1 MSYKIECMKKAKV
14 LSLIFGCIGLVASAQ
29 DTSENQVQVTQQL
42 PKLSYLDSIK
52 TTFVHHETSNCI
64 DEMWM
69 KELSNQE
76 LFVDMQSDIAKVN
89 SSETVSYDLN
99 TDLLKARLEKLNE
112 KSPFNVEYNP
122 TVENVIKSFLK
133 NRPRA
138 FERLMAISEYYFPMF
153 ESHLSKYDLP
163 LEIKYLA
170 IVESAL
176 NPLAK
181 SRVGASGLW
190 QFMYETGKQYNLE
203 VNSYVDERYDPL
215 KATEAACQYFTNMYR
230 IFGDWD
236 LVLASYNT
244 GPGNISKAIRRSGG
258 HTNYWNI
265 RKYMHPETQGY
276 LPAFYATMYVYEYKK
291 EHGIVPKKA
300 PLTYFETDTVMVK
313 KQMSFKQ
320 IADLLNMPEEQLR
333 FLNPIYKRDVV
344 PFVSD
349 KPHFL
354 RLPKNKL
361 AVFTSNEDKVYAYI
375 NYEDSKRERQQFKVK
390 KPRNIVSDSTQTA
403 VASNDD
409 SQYEDEEV
417 ITKSVKKT
425 KIKYYTVKRGDNL
438 SEISDKNNVS
448 MAELKKWNKIK
459 GSNVNAGQK
468 LKIQYETTVVVADK
482 SALRK
487 KKVDTVKVADP
498 IVKVEAPKTEAVT
511 DTKIYVVQKGDNLT
525 QIATK
530 NNVTI
535 AQLKEWNTIENEN
548 IQAGQEIKIQ
558 AATEAVAALDKTE
571 KKESKK
577 SVRERQL
584 AKERMYVVQKGD
596 SLISISK
603 KQGTTVAEI
612 KKLNNIQGDN
622 IRPGMK
628 LKING

>member
-1 MSYKIECMKKAKV
+1 MNKTKV
-14 LSLIFGCIGLVASAQ
+14 LVFLFGLVGFTAAAQ
-29 DTSENQVQVTQQL
+29 DTSENQVQINQL

-52 TTFVHHETSNCI
+52 ATFVNHETSNCI

-69 KELSNQE
+69 KELNNQD
-76 LFVDMQSDIAKVN
+76 LFDNMQSDIAKLN
-89 SSETVSYDLN
+89 SGEIVSYDLS
-99 TDLLKARLEKLNE
+99 TELLKERLEKLNQ

-153 ESHLSKYDLP
+153 ESKLEKYDLP

-190 QFMYETGKQYNLE
+190 QFMFETGKQYNLE

-265 RKYMHPETQGY
+265 RKYMHQETQGY

-291 EHGIVPKKA
+291 EHGIVPQRA
-300 PLTYFETDTVMVK
+300 PMTYFETDTVMVK

-320 IADLLNMPEEQLR
+320 ISDLLNMPEEQLR
-333 FLNPIYKRDVV
+333 FLNPIYKRSIV

-349 KPHFL
+349 KAHFL

-361 AVFTSNEDKVYAYI
+361 AIFTSNEDKVYAYI
-375 NYEDSKRERQQFKVK
+375 DYEDSKREKQIFKVK
-390 KPRNIVSDSTQTA
+390 KPRTFDADSTQTA
-403 VASNDD
+403 IASND
-409 SQYEDEEV
+409 SQFEEEGE
-417 ITKSVKKT
+417 TKAVKKMKT
-425 KIKYYTVKRGDNL
+425 KFYTVKRGDNL

-448 MAELKKWNKIK
+448 IAELKKWNKIR
-459 GSNVNAGQK
+459 GNNVNAGQK
-468 LKIQYETTVVVADK
+468 LKIQYETTVMVAEK
-482 SALRK
+482 SARK
-487 KKVDTVKVADP
+487 KKSDTLKINEPVIKTDVASNEKV
-498 IVKVEAPKTEAVT
+498 
-511 DTKIYVVQKGDNLT
+511 YVVQKGDNLT

-535 AQLKEWNTIENEN
+535 AQLKEWNAMDSESLT
-548 IQAGQEIKIQ
+548 AGQEIKIQ
-558 AATEAVAALDKTE
+558 GAADTIASVEKEE
-571 KKESKK
+571 KKETKK
-577 SVRERQL
+577 SIRERQL
-584 AKERMYVVQKGD
+584 EKERMYVVKKGD